1 VRTGGHGCHVLHVCP
16 HSQRLYCVEVA
27 STVQRHTNVQHW
39 VSVSSVSTM
48 CLRLVGPH
56 LWGLI
61 FMGAGAQIPSA
72 RGHLKRLVGVE
83 RLVCVG
89 TAVGMCHTS
98 GVAGAM

>member
-1 VRTGGHGCHVLHVCP
+1 MRTEAHGCHVLLVCWRN
-16 HSQRLYCVEVA
+16 SQRFYCVEVA
-27 STVQRHTNVQHW
+27 STVQRHTG
-39 VSVSSVSTM
+39 VSTM

-89 TAVGMCHTS
+89 TAVVRVMFCTTT
-98 GVAGAM
+98 ALP